1 MGIGIIGLP
10 LSGKTT
16 IFNAVTR
23 GRAEV
28 ASFKAAGQQPN
39 IGVGKVPD
47 SRLQPLSEKAKSK
60 KITKREQN
68 SLKETVNYIIKNY
81 KKIQKEMDENKLPTK
96 KSMIRQISNIIDN

>member
-39 IGVGKVPD
+39 IGVVKVPD
-47 SRLQPLSEKAKSK
+47 SRLQPLSDIAKSK
-60 KITKREQN
+60 KIVPAEILPDTDLILSYILMLLLQN
-68 SLKETVNYIIKNY
+68 LHFRG
-81 KKIQKEMDENKLPTK
+81 MHL
-96 KSMIRQISNIIDN
+96 